1 MEVPILLLLLLVLLV
16 SAGGC
21 VVILRQAHGLQA
33 LRLLAEQ
40 TQAGLRAENE
50 TTRAAVRTAETGE
63 VERLAGL
70 RGALDLA
77 AEQIRTAL
85 SRDQGELRLA
95 LAEGQAKTT
104 EQTGAQFETVR
115 QLLDAKLK
123 ELREGNEAKLTE
135 IHKTVNEQLHAAV
148 EKQMGE
154 SFNRVIDQF
163 TAVQK
168 AMSDVQA
175 VTAQIGDI
183 KRLFSNVKTRGG
195 WGETQVRAMLDD
207 ILPPGAYETNKKV
220 RPDSDD
226 AVEFAVIMP
235 MRGENRPV
243 LPIDA
248 KFPVED
254 YERLLAAS
262 EAGDSEAERVATR
275 MLERRIRDEARK
287 IAAKYIALPVTV
299 EFAILYLPTDA
310 LYAEVARIPGLVD
323 EIGRE
328 SRVLLM
334 GPTLFPALLRT
345 IHLGFVTLALEH
357 KADQI
362 RDLLGATRTEM
373 LRMDEVLER
382 LGKQAGTFSATIE
395 RARVRT
401 RAVGRKLRGVEQIE
415 LARAET
421 LLELGGITTAGDLE
435 EIEEESNV

>member
-1 MEVPILLLLLLVLLV
+1 MDLPLFVALALIALL
-16 SAGGC
+16 AIACCTIG
-21 VVILRQAHGLQA
+21 LRQARMLQV

-40 TQAGLRAENE
+40 LQAGLRAENE
-50 TTRAAVRTAETGE
+50 TSRAAIRAVE
-63 VERLAGL
+63 VSGAERLAGL

-85 SRDQGELRLA
+85 SRDQAGLRLA
-95 LAEGQAKTT
+95 LAEGQIKTT
-104 EQTGAQFETVR
+104 EQTGVQFETVR
-115 QLLDAKLK
+115 QLLDSKLK
-123 ELREGNEAKLTE
+123 ELREGNEAKLAE

-163 TAVQK
+163 AAVQK
-168 AMSDVQA
+168 AMGDVQA

-207 ILPPGAYETNKKV
+207 ILPPGAYETNCRI
-220 RPDSDD
+220 RPNSDD

-235 MRGENRPV
+235 MRGDVRPL

-262 EAGDSEAERVATR
+262 DAGDIDAERAASR
-275 MLERRIRDEARK
+275 GLERRVREEARK
-287 IAAKYIALPVTV
+287 IAAKYIVPPITV
-299 EFAILYLPTDA
+299 EFAVLYLPTDA

-323 EIGRE
+323 TIGRE

-362 RDLLGATRTEM
+362 RDLLGATRSEM
-373 LRMDEVLER
+373 LKMDDVLER
-382 LGKQAGTFSATIE
+382 LSKQAGAFSNTIDK
-395 RARVRT
+395 ARVRT
-401 RAVGRKLRGVEQIE
+401 RAVSRKLRSVEQMD
-415 LARAET
+415 AGQAEA
-421 LLELGGITTAGDLE
+421 LLDLGEMTQE
-435 EIEEESNV
+435 EDTEEVEGESNI